1 MQKDF
6 NMYSKQFLIGQRAD
20 TSLCQ
25 IDSYAAES
33 NIQFGTAVKRG
44 TTKDKQCLPLGDSR
58 KFLGIA
64 LRDDLQRVGF
74 LKEESMISVMTKG
87 RVVVRTTAAVIA
99 GDTAYV
105 HADGSI
111 NNISKEAEEAV
122 EERAVRAVRVGKA
135 EKSEEEETEVD
146 EIEEDDETEEDD
158 EETALEIGVFA
169 STQESAHELV
179 ILEIK

>member
-25 IDSYAAES
+25 IDSYVAES
-33 NIQFGTAVKRG
+33 NIQFGSAVKRG
-44 TTKDKQCLPLGDSR
+44 TNKDKQCLPLGDSTE
-58 KFLGIA
+58 FLGIA
-64 LRDDLQRVGF
+64 LRDDIQRVGW
-74 LKEESMISVMTKG
+74 LKENSMISITTKG
-87 RVVVRTTAAVIA
+87 RVVVRTAAAVVA

-111 NNISKEAEEAV
+111 NNISNINEEGEVAED
-122 EERAVRAVRVGKA
+122 
-135 EKSEEEETEVD
+135 EV
-146 EIEEDDETEEDD
+146 
-158 EETALEIGVFA
+158 ASVEIGIFA
-169 STQESAHELV
+169 STQESENELV